1 MTTEIGKLGV
11 WTPLDANTPEESV
24 EFAQQLEA
32 WGYSALWIPEAVGI
46 DPFCTLAYLAAR
58 TEKIVLATGIAN
70 IYARDPMTLK
80 AIHKTMATLA
90 PGRFVLGIGV
100 SHSHLVEGVR
110 GHEYK
115 KPVPAM
121 RETLDAMEKALF
133 MARGP
138 VEEAP
143 IVLAALRPLMLKLAA
158 TRTRG
163 AHPYFVTPEHTKRA
177 RERMGP
183 DAWLC
188 PEQKVLLETDAEK
201 AREVGRAAMKIYLRA
216 PNYQNNLRDLGF
228 DDSDWEGAR
237 ASDRLV
243 DAIVAWGDAAAL
255 RERIAAHHDA
265 GATHVCIQP
274 LRADGGVGAD
284 LAALEALAPAAEVS
298 D

>member
-1 MTTEIGKLGV
+1 MTTEIGRLGV
-11 WTPLDANTPEESV
+11 WTPLDASTPEESA
-24 EFAQQLEA
+24 EFARRLEG
-32 WGYSALWIPEAVGI
+32 WGYSTLWIPEAVGI

-58 TEKIVLATGIAN
+58 TQNLVLATGIAN

-80 AIHKTMATLA
+80 AIHKTMASIV

-100 SHSHLVEGVR
+100 SHAHLVDRIR

-121 RETLDAMEKALF
+121 REYLDAMEKALF
-133 MARGP
+133 LAREP
-138 VEEAP
+138 KEEAP

-163 AHPYFVTPEHTKRA
+163 AHSYLVNPEHTRRA

-188 PEQKVLLETDAEK
+188 PEQKVLLETDADR
-201 AREVGRAAMKIYLRA
+201 ARAVGREAMKIYLRA
-216 PNYQNNLRDLGF
+216 PNYQNNLRELGF
-228 DDSDWEGAR
+228 DDSDWVDAV

-243 DAIVAWGDAAAL
+243 DAIVAWGDEAAL
-255 RERIAAHHDA
+255 RERIKAHHDA

-274 LRADGGVGAD
+274 LRPDGRRGAELD
-284 LAALEALAPAAEVS
+284 VLEALAPGS
-298 D
+298 